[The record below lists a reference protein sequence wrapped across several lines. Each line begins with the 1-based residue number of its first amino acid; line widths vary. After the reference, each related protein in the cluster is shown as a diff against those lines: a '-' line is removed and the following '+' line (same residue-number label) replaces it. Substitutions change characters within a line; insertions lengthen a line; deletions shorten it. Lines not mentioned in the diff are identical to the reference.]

1 MLTIFLA
8 VLGVL
13 TGVSGVALGGYALLR
28 TRQAIEDC
36 RELIQRMLPD
46 TSGFDVRAI
55 RDVAV
60 VRYDALEEMGGA
72 RSFSLAMLNSAG
84 DGVVVTSINGRSESR
99 TYAKIIEAGRAYEAL
114 SPEEYRAMRAA
125 RLGQGPG
132 DTGAA
137 RAAHSGA
144 PDPESGEPPVRPV
157 GGEPPEP
164 RRGEVTE
171 TA

>member
-1 MLTIFLA
+1 M
-8 VLGVL
+8 LGVL

-28 TRQAIEDC
+28 TRQAIDDC

-132 DTGAA
+132 DMGTRTGHAGAA
-137 RAAHSGA
+137 
-144 PDPESGEPPVRPV
+144 DPESGEPPVRPL

-171 TA
+171 SA